1 MTNDELIST
10 TDTHISGF
18 FLKYSYEICCS
29 SVCWWFFG
37 SFIKKYLLCIYYWPN
52 LHFVAL

>member
-1 MTNDELIST
+1 MTNDELVST
-10 TDTHISGF
+10 TDTHISVF

-29 SVCWWFFG
+29 SVCWWFLG